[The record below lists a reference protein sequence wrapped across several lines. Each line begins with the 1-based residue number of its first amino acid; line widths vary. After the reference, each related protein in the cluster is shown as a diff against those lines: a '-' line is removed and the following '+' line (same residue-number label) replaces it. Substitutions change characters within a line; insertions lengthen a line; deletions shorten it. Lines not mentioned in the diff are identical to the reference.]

1 MENKELEYEILIE
14 KAVKYA
20 PIWLKQDIESIM
32 NKTDGSI
39 RISYVISELYKKY
52 TFNTTHILA
61 AMGQNTEWSVVSR
74 ERLNFIDNNIDLIQV
89 MLKKVGK

>member
-1 MENKELEYEILIE
+1 MQNNEKEYELLVERAIE
-14 KAVKYA
+14 FT

-32 NKTDGSI
+32 QKTGETD

-61 AMGQNTEWSVVSR
+61 AMGQNPEWTIVSR

-89 MLKKVGK
+89 MLKRSW

>member
-1 MENKELEYEILIE
+1 MEYNEKEYEILIE
-14 KAVKYA
+14 KAIEFT
-20 PIWLKQDIESIM
+20 PIWLKQDIESIIQ
-32 NKTDGSI
+32 KKDETT

-52 TFNTTHILA
+52 TFNATHILA

-89 MLKKVGK
+89 ILKRCE

>member
-1 MENKELEYEILIE
+1 MQNNEKEYEILVE
-14 KAVKYA
+14 KAIEFT

-32 NKTDGSI
+32 QKTGETD

-52 TFNTTHILA
+52 TFNATHILA
-61 AMGQNTEWSVVSR
+61 AMGQNPEWTIVSR

-89 MLKKVGK
+89 MLKRSW

>member
-1 MENKELEYEILIE
+1 MDNNEKEYELLVE
-14 KAVKYA
+14 KAIEHT

-32 NKTDGSI
+32 QKTGEPD

-52 TFNTTHILA
+52 TFNATHVLA
-61 AMGQNTEWSVVSR
+61 AMGQNPEWTIVSR

-89 MLKKVGK
+89 MLKRSW

>member
-1 MENKELEYEILIE
+1 MQNNEKEYEILVE
-14 KAVKYA
+14 KAIEFT

-32 NKTDGSI
+32 QKTGETD

-61 AMGQNTEWSVVSR
+61 AMGQNPEWTIVSR

-89 MLKKVGK
+89 MLKRSW